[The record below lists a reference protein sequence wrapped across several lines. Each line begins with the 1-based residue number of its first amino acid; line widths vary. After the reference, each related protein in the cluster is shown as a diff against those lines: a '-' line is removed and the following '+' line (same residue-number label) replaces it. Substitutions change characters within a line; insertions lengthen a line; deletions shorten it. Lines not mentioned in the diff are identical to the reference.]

1 MHLTE
6 CIASL
11 YGLVALFVHDRRRS
25 AFSLFRMHI
34 IIKHGDESETCAQCT
49 SSLYIIYHILQG
61 LYIYIQVFMRH
72 LGSIANPDPHG
83 SDSA

>member
-34 IIKHGDESETCAQCT
+34 IIKHGDESETCAST
-49 SSLYIIYHILQG
+49 PYILFIYKDFID
-61 LYIYIQVFMRH
+61 IE
-72 LGSIANPDPHG
+72 
-83 SDSA
+83 